1 MTLLQI
7 YYQKKEVRER
17 ELRQQDVA
25 SVRHGE
31 DERVQQSRPAAAYNS
46 RLSEIRPQISEPQPV
61 AVLKQEP
68 QASLS
73 LSLQPVSSSLPQ
85 MKSKALPLIKQPQS
99 FSARLA
105 SIQKEKQLE
114 ESKAFARSSVRALKV
129 STEDRLY

>member
-1 MTLLQI
+1 M
-7 YYQKKEVRER
+7 RER

-46 RLSEIRPQISEPQPV
+46 RLSEIRPQIFEPQPV

-73 LSLQPVSSSLPQ
+73 LQPVYSSLPQ

>member
-1 MTLLQI
+1 M
-7 YYQKKEVRER
+7 RER

-25 SVRHGE
+25 SVRRDE

-61 AVLKQEP
+61 AVRRQEP
-68 QASLS
+68 QAALS
-73 LSLQPVSSSLPQ
+73 SQHTVSSSLPQ

-99 FSARLA
+99 FPVRLA
-105 SIQKEKQLE
+105 LIQKEKQLE

-129 STEDRLY
+129 STEDCLY